1 MRCSHR
7 RALAP
12 VKIRAKRH
20 AGRFVVPFLL
30 SILPGLAFT
39 SSLSGQEVES
49 QEKEFHG
56 HGAVITVNVHDAS
69 GETLSSPAVVKLF
82 RGQVPSGQQD
92 TSRGVAEFVVIS
104 LGEYSVVVAA
114 PGYPEAQKDVKVDTT
129 GNAQVD
135 VYLRLTS
142 GGGIPA
148 STPGKMVL
156 APKAKEAL
164 DKGLRAFRE
173 NKLPEAEKYLAEAM
187 RLAPGNPEVLYAQG
201 ILRLKQHDW
210 GQAQTVLEKAT
221 QIDPN
226 SAPAFAALGLA
237 LYDQGKYDA
246 AIAPF
251 KKSLELDPAA
261 SWATRWELAK
271 SYYLHEQYPEAL
283 NMSQEALAQSNG
295 SAPAIALL
303 VAQSL
308 TAVGRYEDAAQM
320 LRQFLRDHADQQE
333 AATARRWLEQLS
345 ASGKI
350 QSN

>member
-1 MRCSHR
+1 M
-7 RALAP
+7 L
-12 VKIRAKRH
+12 
-20 AGRFVVPFLL
+20 
-30 SILPGLAFT
+30 LPGLAFT
-39 SSLSGQEVES
+39 SSLFGQEVES

-56 HGAVITVNVHDAS
+56 HGVVITVNVHDAS

-82 RGQVPSGQQD
+82 RGQVPSGQQN

-114 PGYPEAQKDVKVDTT
+114 PGYPEAQKDIKVDTT
-129 GNAQVD
+129 GNARVD
-135 VYLRLTS
+135 VYLRRTS

-148 STPGKMVL
+148 SAPGKMVL

-164 DKGLRAFRE
+164 DKGLRALRE
-173 NKLPEAEKYLAEAM
+173 NKLAEAEKYLGEAM

-201 ILRLKQHDW
+201 MLRLKQRDW

-226 SAPAFAALGLA
+226 SAPAFAVLGLA

-246 AIAPF
+246 AIAPL
-251 KKSLELDPAA
+251 KKSLELDPAGA
-261 SWATRWELAK
+261 WSTRWELAK
-271 SYYLHEQYPEAL
+271 SYYQREQYPEAL
-283 NMSQEALAQSNG
+283 NMSQEALARSNG

-308 TAVGRYEDAAQM
+308 TAVGRYEDAAKV
-320 LRQFLRDHADQQE
+320 LHEFLRDHADLQE
-333 AATARRWLEQLS
+333 AATARRWLEQLA

-350 QSN
+350 RSN